1 MSTNGPPPIP
11 RKRDPNSDFEFAR
24 DQLWHDEWK
33 RICDECDD
41 WKRAR
46 AERQLIEFGFVLAW
60 LFILALIFCA
70 LSVHS
75 QSRSLQTN
83 GSQVHQQD
91 TRAQDE

>member
-1 MSTNGPPPIP
+1 MSNGPPPIP

-60 LFILALIFCA
+60 LFIFGAHLLCA
-70 LSVHS
+70 QCSFAVTIAADE
-75 QSRSLQTN
+75 R
-83 GSQVHQQD
+83 SQVHQQRHKG
-91 TRAQDE
+91 TR